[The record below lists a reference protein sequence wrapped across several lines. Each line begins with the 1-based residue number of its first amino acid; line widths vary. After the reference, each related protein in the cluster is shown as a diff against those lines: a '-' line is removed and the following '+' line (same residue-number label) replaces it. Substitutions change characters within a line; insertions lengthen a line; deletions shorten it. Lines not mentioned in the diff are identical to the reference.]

1 VTQRLHEDEVHID
14 VGLVRELI
22 RTQLPQ
28 LANLEVRLVAAPGT
42 DNVVFRLGDELSARL
57 PRKPAAVSGVL
68 IEREWL
74 PRLAAHLPLA
84 VPEPLAAGEPSE
96 IYPFP
101 WLVCRWVSG
110 VPLAPG
116 RMNPDDGLVLA
127 EFVLALESLYTS
139 GGPPVQPGHRAGAVD
154 AYDLTAR
161 AALNAAGA
169 LQAIGRIEPDLFDAE
184 RAASVWAAAVQ
195 APKWQRTGVW
205 VHRDFM
211 ASNLVTLDGRLNGVL
226 DFGGLAVGD
235 LSEGPW
241 LGPYSGPRGARL
253 LPRQPPGH
261 GRDGAPG
268 DHGNPRIGLD
278 HASSPTWLS
287 G

>member
-1 VTQRLHEDEVHID
+1 M
-14 VGLVRELI
+14 
-22 RTQLPQ
+22 
-28 LANLEVRLVAAPGT
+28 AAPGT
-42 DNVVFRLGDELSARL
+42 DNVVFRLGDELSVRL
-57 PRKPAAVSGVL
+57 PRKPAAVSGLL

-96 IYPFP
+96 LYPFP
-101 WLVCRWVSG
+101 WLVCSWVSG

-127 EFVLALESLYTS
+127 EFVLALQSLDTS
-139 GGPPVQPGHRAGAVD
+139 GGPPVQPGHRAGPVA
-154 AYDLTAR
+154 AYDMTAR

-169 LQAIGRIEPDLFDAE
+169 LQAAGRVEPDMFDEE

-195 APKWQRTGVW
+195 APKWQDADVW

-211 ASNLVTLDGRLNGVL
+211 ASNLVTLDGRLHGVL

-235 LSEGPW
+235 PAGNAMAAFHVFDAADSRSRFRAA
-241 LGPYSGPRGARL
+241 LGTDDATWARARGWALTQGLEALVYYFDSHPGMVAMARQVIRATL
-253 LPRQPPGH
+253 ETA
-261 GRDGAPG
+261 D
-268 DHGNPRIGLD
+268 
-278 HASSPTWLS
+278 
-287 G
+287 